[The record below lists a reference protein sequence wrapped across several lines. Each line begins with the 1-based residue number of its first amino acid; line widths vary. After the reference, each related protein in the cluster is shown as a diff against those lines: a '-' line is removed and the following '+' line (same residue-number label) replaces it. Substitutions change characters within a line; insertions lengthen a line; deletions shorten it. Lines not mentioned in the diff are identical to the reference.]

1 MLEKLRD
8 RLQAHVPQRLTL
20 KLPRAAVLL
29 PIVDR
34 PEPTLLFTRRADH
47 LKQHGG
53 QVAFPGGK
61 WEHGDD
67 DLLDTALREAEEEIA
82 LPPDR
87 VQLLGRL
94 SDVISLHGIRV
105 TPYVGLIPADLPL
118 VPEPGELDAI
128 FEVPLS
134 HFLNDKRTHTDV
146 IRVDGRD
153 YYVPSYR
160 VPGHRA
166 PGDEAP
172 YQEMPGA
179 SGRPEPA
186 GKPRDDDHVIWGL
199 SAMMLVELL
208 AEGFAMPISLFERP
222 PGELCYRPERRL
234 SAP

>member
-1 MLEKLRD
+1 MLENLRD
-8 RLQAHVPQRLTL
+8 RLQAHVPQRLAL
-20 KLPRAAVLL
+20 KMPRAAVLL

-118 VPEPGELDAI
+118 VPELSELDAI
-128 FEVPLS
+128 FEVPLT
-134 HFLNDKRTHTDV
+134 HFLEDKRTHTDV

-160 VPGHRA
+160 VSNRT
-166 PGDEAP
+166 
-172 YQEMPGA
+172 PGA
-179 SGRPEPA
+179 PSTHEQATR
-186 GKPRDDDHVIWGL
+186 PRDDDHVIWGL

-222 PGELCYRPERRL
+222 PGELCYRPERRM

>member
-8 RLQAHVPQRLTL
+8 RLQAHVPLEPAL
-20 KLPRAAVLL
+20 ELPRAAVLL

-61 WEHGDD
+61 WEQGDV
-67 DLLDTALREAEEEIA
+67 DLKATALREAEEEIA
-82 LPPDR
+82 LPPER

-94 SDVISLHGIRV
+94 SDVISLHGLRV

-118 VPEPGELDAI
+118 VPDLGELDAI
-128 FEVPLS
+128 FEVPLA
-134 HFLNDKRTHTDV
+134 HFLDDKRTHTDV

-160 VPGHRA
+160 VPS
-166 PGDEAP
+166 D
-172 YQEMPGA
+172 
-179 SGRPEPA
+179 GRPYDRMPDPR
-186 GKPRDDDHVIWGL
+186 GPHRWRDDDHVIWGL

-208 AEGFAMPISLFERP
+208 SEGFVMPISLFERP
-222 PGELCYRPERRL
+222 PGKLCYRPERRL

>member
-61 WEHGDD
+61 WEQGDD

-82 LPPDR
+82 LPPER

-118 VPEPGELDAI
+118 VPELGELDAI

-134 HFLNDKRTHTDV
+134 HFLDDKRTHTDV

-160 VPGHRA
+160 VPGDRM
-166 PGDEAP
+166 PGDHDSGESLNALMADGEA
-172 YQEMPGA
+172 
-179 SGRPEPA
+179 RR
-186 GKPRDDDHVIWGL
+186 PRDDDHVIWGL
-199 SAMMLVELL
+199 SAMMLVDLL

-222 PGELCYRPERRL
+222 PGKLCYRPERRL

>member
-1 MLEKLRD
+1 MLENLRD

-20 KLPRAAVLL
+20 KMPRAAVLL
-29 PIVDR
+29 PIVER

-118 VPEPGELDAI
+118 VPDLGELDAI
-128 FEVPLS
+128 FEVPLT
-134 HFLNDKRTHTDV
+134 HFLEDKRTHTDV

-160 VPGHRA
+160 VPNSGPSDRVPHHGMSNA
-166 PGDEAP
+166 PGTKD
-172 YQEMPGA
+172 QV
-179 SGRPEPA
+179 S
-186 GKPRDDDHVIWGL
+186 KPQDDDHVIWGL

-222 PGELCYRPERRL
+222 PGELCYRPERRM